1 MSSLSFRKIVA
12 TAIPIAR
19 STMLATTATGGV
31 LRLVMPVMLTTA
43 TLTIIM
49 LMSVGMR
56 IVERTRFLC
65 VASRTAR
72 ENLLW

>member
-1 MSSLSFRKIVA
+1 MSSLSFRNFVA

-31 LRLVMPVMLTTA
+31 VRRAMPLVLTPA
-43 TLTIIM
+43 SLTIIM
-49 LMSVGMR
+49 LMWVGIR
-56 IVERTRFLC
+56 IVERARFLC

>member
-31 LRLVMPVMLTTA
+31 LRLMVLVMLSTA

-49 LMSVGMR
+49 LMWVGTQ
-56 IVERTRFLC
+56 IVRRTRLVC

>member
-43 TLTIIM
+43 ALTIIIVM
-49 LMSVGMR
+49 LIGIR
-56 IVERTRFLC
+56 IIRRTRLVC